1 MPNYNYSPALITP
14 VLAAGSASSPF
25 YYLVNIS
32 QKLCSSTCAAQ
43 SPVFNPVVS
52 MVGISNVGTSQY
64 VATIHVEGVVAYVP
78 CASSPCCTR
87 TMVISQDFTVPFF
100 SAAAPTAVTV
110 TAGVPVNSVAV
121 SPCQT
126 CSRNFVCELPMT
138 LTVTTA

>member
-1 MPNYNYSPALITP
+1 MKKSEIFDV
-14 VLAAGSASSPF
+14 VLAM
-25 YYLVNIS
+25 V
-32 QKLCSSTCAAQ
+32 CEECE
-43 SPVFNPVVS
+43 VS
-52 MVGISNVGTSQY
+52 
-64 VATIHVEGVVAYVP
+64 ATIHVEGVVAYVP

-87 TMVISQDFTVPFF
+87 TMVISQNFTIPFF
-100 SAAAPTAVTV
+100 SAAAPAEVTV